1 MDVNLYKIAVLYGFE
16 KNAFGVT
23 VARLSWRQKVWVRI
37 PVVFKVMVVDSHLNV
52 CKTSVRIRT
61 GPPIKIK
68 NLGLTWF

>member
-37 PVVFKVMVVDSHLNV
+37 PVVFKVMVVDNQRKDCLD
-52 CKTSVRIRT
+52 
-61 GPPIKIK
+61 
-68 NLGLTWF
+68 LGSNPNRSTMSRRN